1 MLNIMKVINIFGG
14 PGIGKSTTAS
24 GLFYMMKKNRLKC
37 EYVTEYAKDLVW
49 EKRFNILAED
59 PLSLLAE
66 QHRRIDRLKG
76 NVDYVVT
83 DSPILLSAIYANHYQ
98 EGKKDLG
105 ENGLIHFNKLTA
117 ELFNKF
123 DNYNYFL
130 VHTQK
135 IGYQGEGRL
144 QNSIEALERD
154 EEIFDYLVANEV
166 RFKIMEGN
174 EEESLDGVW
183 REIANL

>member
-1 MLNIMKVINIFGG
+1 MKVINIFGG

-24 GLFYMMKKNRLKC
+24 GLFYVMKKNRLKC

-66 QHRRIDRLKG
+66 QHRRIQRLRD

-83 DSPILLSAIYANHYQ
+83 DSPILLSAVYANHYQ
-98 EGKKDLG
+98 AGKEDLG
-105 ENGLIHFNKLTA
+105 ANGLQHFNHLTL

-135 IGYQGEGRL
+135 IGYQNEGRL
-144 QNSIEALERD
+144 QSSLEALERD
-154 EEIFDYLVANEV
+154 EEIFDYLVAN
-166 RFKIMEGN
+166 RIHFKIMEGN
-174 EEESLDGVW
+174 EEESLNGVW
-183 REIANL
+183 QEIANL